1 MKRNTLRV
9 LNALLFVV
17 LSFSAVYLIMGDIPI
32 RQDPKLA
39 FDIWLLGGPLL
50 VIGGLLSL
58 IMVEVDRLLTGGQ
71 KKH

>member
-39 FDIWLLGGPLL
+39 FDIWLLGPLL

-58 IMVEVDRLLTGGQ
+58 IMVEVDRLLTGQ